1 MPVRSNIAAIPI
13 AIDSTRRADLSVG
26 TSHFVPGQLPV
37 KLASAAK
44 GLVSAVLS
52 HYELRV
58 RGNGIRIARAW
69 PGL

>member
-1 MPVRSNIAAIPI
+1 MPVRSNIAAIPM

-26 TSHFVPGQLPV
+26 TPHFVPGQLPV

-44 GLVSAVLS
+44 GLVSGVL
-52 HYELRV
+52 HRYDR
-58 RGNGIRIARAW
+58 RGDGGGIRIARAW

>member
-1 MPVRSNIAAIPI
+1 MPVRSNIATIPM

-44 GLVSAVLS
+44 GPVSAVL
-52 HYELRV
+52 HRYDRP
-58 RGNGIRIARAW
+58 GHGDGIRIARAW

>member
-1 MPVRSNIAAIPI
+1 MPVRSNIAAIPM

-44 GLVSAVLS
+44 ETVHTVL
-52 HYELRV
+52 HRYDQ
-58 RGNGIRIARAW
+58 RGHGGGIRIARAW
-69 PGL
+69 PWL